1 MPHASTDRLPIRSP
15 RAFVLVLTFKGIVV
29 SVVQTLL
36 IPVLEDLPQL
46 LDTEPD
52 NAAWVIT
59 STLLAGAVTTPIMG
73 RLGDLHGKR
82 RMLICSLVPPSE
94 TAATALGRSR
104 SWAESSVSARSTSRP
119 GGVRS
124 RRPPGGTRTPFR
136 PLRPGK
142 PALREYRHRNP

>member
-1 MPHASTDRLPIRSP
+1 M
-15 RAFVLVLTFKGIVV
+15 LTFKGIVV

-94 TAATALGRSR
+94 AAATALGRS
-104 SWAESSVSARSTSRP
+104 
-119 GGVRS
+119 
-124 RRPPGGTRTPFR
+124 
-136 PLRPGK
+136 
-142 PALREYRHRNP
+142 

>member
-1 MPHASTDRLPIRSP
+1 MPHTSTDRLPIRSP

-36 IPVLEDLPQL
+36 TPVLEDLPQL

-52 NAAWVIT
+52 TAAWVIT

-94 TAATALGRSR
+94 NCGDCAGPIPILGGIERLCEVDFAAWWRAVT
-104 SWAESSVSARSTSRP
+104 
-119 GGVRS
+119 
-124 RRPPGGTRTPFR
+124 PP
-136 PLRPGK
+136 
-142 PALREYRHRNP
+142 A